1 MNDTQTSS
9 RLTCYFSNTED
20 ETLVNYVF
28 YTIAAV
34 VLMAVLGVDTT
45 AVIVGVS
52 GILVSFAFLISN
64 AASSYLE
71 VSFSER

>member
-1 MNDTQTSS
+1 M
-9 RLTCYFSNTED
+9 
-20 ETLVNYVF
+20 NYVF